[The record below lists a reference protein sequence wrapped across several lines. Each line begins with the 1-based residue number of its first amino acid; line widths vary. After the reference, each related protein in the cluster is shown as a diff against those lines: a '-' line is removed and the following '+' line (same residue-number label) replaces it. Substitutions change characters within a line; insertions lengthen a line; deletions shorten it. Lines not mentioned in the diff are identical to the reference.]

1 MKYLLTLLLLLVV
14 ACSTAKKE
22 SVDSKNKVTS
32 TFQGG
37 GIKISYTKDGEFDYM
52 TSTAS
57 APVTSELLSARDE
70 AITVATVKARRQIS
84 EFINTEVQSERFI
97 QTISK
102 SVQEASADS
111 VTDKSTK
118 SNIAYDVRE
127 SIKQKSTAILEG
139 TFVENESY
147 DANSR
152 LVIVT
157 VRASKKDAGLAKS
170 IKQSTSK

>member
-1 MKYLLTLLLLLVV
+1 MKYLLTVLLVLVV

-22 SVDSKNKVTS
+22 SVDSQNKVTS

-37 GIKISYTKDGEFDYM
+37 GIKISYTKDGEFDYL

-102 SVQEASADS
+102 SV
-111 VTDKSTK
+111 
-118 SNIAYDVRE
+118 
-127 SIKQKSTAILEG
+127 
-139 TFVENESY
+139 
-147 DANSR
+147 
-152 LVIVT
+152 
-157 VRASKKDAGLAKS
+157 
-170 IKQSTSK
+170 